1 MWFSCGINMKQ
12 NSQSMIKSVLR
23 CDFCTGN
30 HFSVLQILPTAQ
42 RLLDELL
49 SSQENAMNTVCG
61 APGML
66 TLNKFPNIL
75 YVQFILVSWNS
86 GSECTFFFFYMY
98 CIFIMPCILNPI
110 TWECSFNF
118 KTFHEF
124 YFKICKSSI
133 F

>member
-1 MWFSCGINMKQ
+1 MKQ

-23 CDFCTGN
+23 CDFCTSN

-86 GSECTFFFFYMY
+86 GSECTFFFI
-98 CIFIMPCILNPI
+98 CIAYLLCLVFLIP
-110 TWECSFNF
+110 
-118 KTFHEF
+118 
-124 YFKICKSSI
+124 
-133 F
+133 

>member
-86 GSECTFFFFYMY
+86 GSECTFIIYMY

-110 TWECSFNF
+110 TWECSYNF

-124 YFKICKSSI
+124 YCKICKSSI

>member
-86 GSECTFFFFYMY
+86 GSDVLFFIYMY
-98 CIFIMPCILNPI
+98 WIFIMPCILNPI
-110 TWECSFNF
+110 TWECLYNF

-124 YFKICKSSI
+124 YCKICKSSI

>member
-1 MWFSCGINMKQ
+1 MYILSSLTVFKGDLHVIFMWNQYETKFLKK
-12 NSQSMIKSVLR
+12 SMIKSVLR
-23 CDFCTGN
+23 CEFCTGN

-86 GSECTFFFFYMY
+86 GSECTFFYLY
-98 CIFIMPCILNPI
+98 VLHIYYALY
-110 TWECSFNF
+110 S
-118 KTFHEF
+118 
-124 YFKICKSSI
+124 
-133 F
+133 

>member
-30 HFSVLQILPTAQ
+30 NFSVLQILPTAQ

-86 GSECTFFFFYMY
+86 LFFIYMY

-110 TWECSFNF
+110 TWECSYNF

-124 YFKICKSSI
+124 YCKICKSSI

>member
-1 MWFSCGINMKQ
+1 MESIKKQ

-23 CDFCTGN
+23 CDFCTSN

-61 APGML
+61 APGIL

-75 YVQFILVSWNS
+75 DVHVQFNLVSWNS
-86 GSECTFFFFYMY
+86 GS
-98 CIFIMPCILNPI
+98 
-110 TWECSFNF
+110 
-118 KTFHEF
+118 
-124 YFKICKSSI
+124 
-133 F
+133 

>member
-66 TLNKFPNIL
+66 TLNKLPNIL

-86 GSECTFFFFYMY
+86 GSECTFFIYMY

-110 TWECSFNF
+110 TWECSYNF

-124 YFKICKSSI
+124 YCKICKSSI

>member
-12 NSQSMIKSVLR
+12 NSQFMIKSVLR

-61 APGML
+61 APGIL

-86 GSECTFFFFYMY
+86 DSECTFFYMY

-110 TWECSFNF
+110 TWECSYNF

-124 YFKICKSSI
+124 YCKICKSSI

>member
-1 MWFSCGINMKQ
+1 MKQ

-66 TLNKFPNIL
+66 TLNKLPNIL

-86 GSECTFFFFYMY
+86 ASECTFFFFI
-98 CIFIMPCILNPI
+98 CIAYLLCLVFLIP
-110 TWECSFNF
+110 
-118 KTFHEF
+118 
-124 YFKICKSSI
+124 
-133 F
+133 

>member
-1 MWFSCGINMKQ
+1 MYDFSYGINMKQ

-86 GSECTFFFFYMY
+86 GSECTFFYLY
-98 CIFIMPCILNPI
+98 VLHIYYALY
-110 TWECSFNF
+110 S
-118 KTFHEF
+118 
-124 YFKICKSSI
+124 
-133 F
+133 

>member
-1 MWFSCGINMKQ
+1 MYILSSLTIFKGDLHVIFMWNQYETKFSIYDKI
-12 NSQSMIKSVLR
+12 SLR

-86 GSECTFFFFYMY
+86 GSECPFFYLY
-98 CIFIMPCILNPI
+98 VLHIYYALY
-110 TWECSFNF
+110 S
-118 KTFHEF
+118 
-124 YFKICKSSI
+124 
-133 F
+133 